1 MATLNAALTLN
12 STDAF
17 ASQEIALSAT
27 MALTVTAPMS
37 DVSVMA
43 TGDDPFGH
51 GAGVI
56 IDNEDTNSYFVYIKH
71 TNKLESDDYTGSSTT
86 ASSNAADTIV
96 ISNGGGDTG
105 SEIITLKGGEFCLF
119 PTTVSDGTDGG
130 VEVGG
135 IKVVAG
141 SAAVILE
148 YAFFKR

>member
-27 MALTVTAPMS
+27 MALTVTAPMA

-43 TGDDPFGH
+43 TSDDPFGH

-56 IDNEDTNSYFVYIKH
+56 IDEEDTNSYFVYIKH
-71 TNKLESDDYTGSSTT
+71 TNQLESDDYTGSSTT
-86 ASSNAADTIV
+86 ASADATDTII
-96 ISNGGGDTG
+96 ISNGDADAG
-105 SEIITLKGGEFCLF
+105 SNIITLKGGEFCLF
-119 PTTVSDGTDGG
+119 PTTVSDGSDGG
-130 VEVGG
+130 IEVGG
-135 IKVVAG
+135 IKVAAG
-141 SAAVILE
+141 NSAVILE